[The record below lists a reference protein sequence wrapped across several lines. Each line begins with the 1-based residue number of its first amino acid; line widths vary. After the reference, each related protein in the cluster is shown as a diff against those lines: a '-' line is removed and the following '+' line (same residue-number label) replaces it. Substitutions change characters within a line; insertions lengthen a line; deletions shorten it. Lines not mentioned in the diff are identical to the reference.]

1 MILVTGAT
9 GYVGGRLVPR
19 LLEKGY
25 KVRCLARDAS
35 RLKNRWNGA
44 EIFQGDVL
52 DEGSLKKALKGID
65 TAYYLIHSMGG
76 NDEFSTTDIIA
87 AENFA
92 RAAESQKV
100 KRIVYLGGLGSTDE
114 NLSKHLLSRLQTGDA
129 LRKFSVPVTE
139 FRAGVIVGSGSLSFE
154 MIRYLTERLAV
165 MITPKWVNT
174 KTQPIAIRDVLRYLI
189 GALEVEK
196 SSGEIIEIGGEDIL
210 TYKDLM
216 SIYAEVRGLKRYFID
231 VPVLTPRLSSH
242 WIGFVTPLPSRIAK
256 PLVDGLKNELV
267 CKSTKARELFSFKTI
282 SYKQS
287 VELALQRN
295 KEGKTETIWFSAYSS
310 SVKSEVSPVHLSQ
323 KEGMIIERRET
334 VVKANV
340 ESTYNAFTSLGG
352 KSGWYANLLW
362 RIRGYLDLLIG
373 GVGLR
378 RGRRSETELLPGDPL
393 DFWRVEEIEK
403 NKLLRLRAEMKLP
416 GKAWLQYQS
425 EKNSDSTTK
434 LIQTAFYEPKGLW
447 GLLYWYSVYALHQ
460 IIFGGMIRSVKR
472 SAENTSLE
480 SSVND
485 IRDLENKHFS
495 KFNN

>member
-100 KRIVYLGGLGSTDE
+100 KRIVYLGGLGSSDE

-189 GALEVEK
+189 DALEVEK
-196 SSGEIIEIGGEDIL
+196 SSGDIIEIGGEDIL

-216 SIYAEVRGLKRYFID
+216 SIYAEVRG
-231 VPVLTPRLSSH
+231 
-242 WIGFVTPLPSRIAK
+242 
-256 PLVDGLKNELV
+256 
-267 CKSTKARELFSFKTI
+267 
-282 SYKQS
+282 
-287 VELALQRN
+287 
-295 KEGKTETIWFSAYSS
+295 
-310 SVKSEVSPVHLSQ
+310 
-323 KEGMIIERRET
+323 
-334 VVKANV
+334 
-340 ESTYNAFTSLGG
+340 
-352 KSGWYANLLW
+352 
-362 RIRGYLDLLIG
+362 
-373 GVGLR
+373 
-378 RGRRSETELLPGDPL
+378 
-393 DFWRVEEIEK
+393 
-403 NKLLRLRAEMKLP
+403 
-416 GKAWLQYQS
+416 
-425 EKNSDSTTK
+425 
-434 LIQTAFYEPKGLW
+434 
-447 GLLYWYSVYALHQ
+447 
-460 IIFGGMIRSVKR
+460 
-472 SAENTSLE
+472 
-480 SSVND
+480 
-485 IRDLENKHFS
+485 
-495 KFNN
+495 

>member
-19 LLEKGY
+19 LLESGY

-52 DEGSLKKALKGID
+52 DKESLNKALKGID
-65 TAYYLIHSMGG
+65 AAYYLIHSMGG

-92 RAAESQKV
+92 HAAENQKV
-100 KRIVYLGGLGSTDE
+100 KRIVYLGGLGSSDE

-174 KTQPIAIRDVLRYLI
+174 KTQPIAIRDVLRYLVD
-189 GALEVEK
+189 ALIVDK
-196 SSGEIIEIGGEDIL
+196 SKGEIIEIGGEDIL

-216 SIYAEVRGLKRYFID
+216 RIYAEVRGLKRYFIK

-267 CKSTKARELFSFKTI
+267 CKSTKAKELFSFKTI
-282 SYKQS
+282 SYKQA

-310 SVKSEVSPVHLSQ
+310 GLKNKVSPVHLAQ
-323 KEGMIIERRET
+323 KEGMIIEKRET
-334 VVKANV
+334 VVDANV
-340 ESTYNAFTSLGG
+340 DSTFKAFASLGG
-352 KSGWYANLLW
+352 KNGWYANFLW
-362 RIRGYLDLLIG
+362 RIRGYIDLLFG

-416 GKAWLQYQS
+416 GKAWLQFQA
-425 EKNSDSTTK
+425 EQNLDGTTK
-434 LIQTAFYEPKGLW
+434 LIQTAFYESKGLW
-447 GLLYWYSVYALHQ
+447 GLLYWYSVYPLHGL
-460 IIFGGMIRSVKR
+460 IFGGMIKSIKK
-472 SAENTSLE
+472 SAEKINHRNSLTTDFQKIQ
-480 SSVND
+480 N
-485 IRDLENKHFS
+485 
-495 KFNN
+495 

>member
-19 LLEKGY
+19 LLESGY
-25 KVRCLARDAS
+25 KVRCLARDSS
-35 RLKNRWNGA
+35 RLKNRWEGA
-44 EIFQGDVL
+44 EIYQGDVL
-52 DEGSLKKALKGID
+52 DEASLNKALKGVE

-76 NDEFSTTDIIA
+76 DSEFSKTDIIA

-92 RAAESQKV
+92 RAAENQKV
-100 KRIVYLGGLGSTDE
+100 KRIIYLGGLVSPDE
-114 NLSKHLLSRLQTGDA
+114 NLSKHLSSRLQTGET

-189 GALEVEK
+189 EALKVEK
-196 SSGEIIEIGGEDIL
+196 STGEIIEIGGEDIL

-216 SIYAEVRGLKRYFID
+216 SIYAEVRGLKRYFIK
-231 VPVLTPRLSSH
+231 VPVLTPSLSSH

-256 PLVDGLKNELV
+256 PLVDGLKNELI
-267 CKSTKARELFSFKTI
+267 CKSTKAKELFSITPI
-282 SYKQS
+282 SYKQA

-310 SVKSEVSPVHLSQ
+310 STKNKVTPLHLTQ
-323 KEGMIIERRET
+323 KEGMIIEKRET
-334 VVKANV
+334 VVNADADSIFK
-340 ESTYNAFTSLGG
+340 AFTSLGG

-362 RIRGYLDLLIG
+362 RIRGYIDLLIG

-393 DFWRVEEIEK
+393 DFWRVEEIEE

-416 GKAWLQYQS
+416 GKAWLQFQV
-425 EKNSDSTTK
+425 EENSSSISTLT
-434 LIQTAFYEPKGLW
+434 QTAFYEPRGLW
-447 GLLYWYSVYALHQ
+447 GLLYWYSVYPLHGL
-460 IIFGGMIRSVKR
+460 IFGGMIKSIKK
-472 SAENTSLE
+472 SAEKI
-480 SSVND
+480 V
-485 IRDLENKHFS
+485 
-495 KFNN
+495 